1 MSVCRDARR
10 FARSASAPLR
20 ASSASVARW
29 RTSGLLSIRMTEFA
43 ETLSPARAL
52 TSSMMA
58 SSVAGIH
65 RTSSGTRVPTPC
77 TCRSISPRLTV
88 STQTV
93 ARSTD
98 GAAGFNRLNPRV
110 RPASTITTTT
120 EMTIRLILLFR
131 ATDCG
136 RATSIISS
144 ISSRGQF
151 VDFHAIFPQ
160 RSSKRPVVVHEC
172 LRVTDERLDVRCF
185 GIRDV
190 ALLLQ
195 DETQLRCAELK
206 LLLLRFKLD
215 IRKLE
220 RLFRRRDLGL
230 THGDHRLRIPDF
242 EGDLLRHLRPLGLQR
257 ILLCDSAGVI
267 GQSGFVRERN
277 RKVETERVTRV
288 VVTEQ
293 LAKGVAQTTA
303 DNTDDIRSTQSG
315 PEGLDAADAT
325 LSITCADRQIREQLV
340 LRELNIDVAV
350 LKLQCELPH
359 LGTAFKGR
367 FYAIGNGQDVV
378 ILGFA
383 R

>member
-1 MSVCRDARR
+1 MSVCSVARR

-29 RTSGLLSIRMTEFA
+29 RTSELLSIRMTEFA

-98 GAAGFNRLNPRV
+98 GAAGFIRLKPRV
-110 RPASTITTTT
+110 RRASTITTTIPI
-120 EMTIRLILLFR
+120 TIRLIFLFR

-144 ISSRGQF
+144 RGQL
-151 VDFHAIFPQ
+151 VDFHAILPQ
-160 RSSKRPVVVHEC
+160 RSSKRSVVVHEC
-172 LRVTDERLDVRCF
+172 LRVIDESLNVRCF
-185 GIRDV
+185 GFRDI

-195 DETQLRCAELK
+195 HETQLRCAELK

-220 RLFRRRDLGL
+220 RLLGRRDLGL
-230 THGDHRLRIPDF
+230 VHDHHCLRIPDF
-242 EGDLLRHLRPLGLQR
+242 EGDLLRHLGPLGLQR

-267 GQSGFVRERN
+267 GQGGFVRERN
-277 RKVETERVTRV
+277 RKVETESVTRV

-293 LAKGVAQTTA
+293 LAKGVAQT
-303 DNTDDIRSTQSG
+303 
-315 PEGLDAADAT
+315 
-325 LSITCADRQIREQLV
+325 
-340 LRELNIDVAV
+340 
-350 LKLQCELPH
+350 
-359 LGTAFKGR
+359 
-367 FYAIGNGQDVV
+367 
-378 ILGFA
+378 
-383 R
+383 